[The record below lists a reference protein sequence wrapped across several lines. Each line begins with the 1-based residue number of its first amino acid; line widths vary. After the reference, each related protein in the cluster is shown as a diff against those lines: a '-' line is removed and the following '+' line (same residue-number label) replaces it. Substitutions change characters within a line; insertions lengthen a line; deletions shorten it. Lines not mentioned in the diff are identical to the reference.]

1 MLYKTVAKAAS
12 TAMPEM
18 RKMGAPIN
26 SVALVALFLTLLSS
40 STTLVFGGFTG
51 FGPAAG
57 PSVII
62 VGAGMSGRPIEP
74 YIIF

>member
-1 MLYKTVAKAAS
+1 
-12 TAMPEM
+12 MPEM
-18 RKMGAPIN
+18 RNMGAPIFN

-40 STTLVFGGFTG
+40 STTLVLGGFTG

-62 VGAGMSGRPIEP
+62 VGAGMSGRPTEP
-74 YIIF
+74 YIIFQLINNYT